1 MTQSEDAN
9 VHPHFGFFNMAGSA
23 DTVTTLEER
32 AQQGVAP
39 PPSKLHDGPT
49 TGELII
55 RAIRRYRNKIAFV
68 NDTGTGPG
76 TYTYDEMGQFIARIM
91 QALKNEGLKKG
102 DGICMLSAN
111 KPEVF
116 MTRLATNLLGLRY
129 TPLNPMG
136 SADDHAYIVDN
147 CEARA
152 VITDTKYAERIP
164 TLQAAAPRLKHALT
178 MGPSEYGTDILAI
191 AETFD
196 VRDPWVESNPADICN
211 LTYTGGTTGRSKGAI
226 QRHHT
231 SLANVLM
238 SVAEWDWPKEIRTL
252 CVTPLSHAAG
262 TLILPTLVQGG
273 TVYIHDGF
281 DAEKVLRAIE
291 KDKITVLWLVPTM
304 IYVLLDHPK
313 LAATDTSS
321 LELVVYGASPMSP
334 TRLREAIERFGQVFM
349 QIYAQTEAPMN
360 ITTLN
365 TADHDL
371 SRPERLA
378 SCGQPQIGV
387 QVAVLDEDCMEVPQ
401 GEVGEICVRGQLV
414 MEGYWKRPEET
425 AEALKGGWL
434 HTGDMGRV
442 DIEGFVYIV
451 DRKKDMIIS
460 GGFNVYPKEV
470 EDVLTSHPDVGQAA
484 VIGVPDEKWG
494 EAVKAVVVPK
504 PGATLDADALIAMV
518 KEQKGSILAPKTLDI
533 VTEIPLTP
541 VGKPDKKALR
551 AQYWQDSDRQVH

>member
-1 MTQSEDAN
+1 MTQSEDASLP
-9 VHPHFGFFNMAGSA
+9 HPHFGFFNMAEGAKKVA
-23 DTVTTLEER
+23 DVSDE
-32 AQQGVAP
+32 APVP
-39 PPSKLHDGPT
+39 PPELHDGPT
-49 TGELII
+49 TGELIL
-55 RAIRRYRNKIAFV
+55 RSIRRYRNNVAFV
-68 NDTGTGPG
+68 SDTG
-76 TYTYDEMGQFIARIM
+76 TYTYEEMGHFIARIM
-91 QALKNEGLKKG
+91 QVLKDQGLKRG
-102 DGICMLSAN
+102 DGVCLLSAN

-116 MTRLATNLLGLRY
+116 LTRLATNLLGLRY

-136 SADDHAYIVDN
+136 SVDDHAYIVDN
-147 CEARA
+147 CEAKA
-152 VITDTKYAERIP
+152 IITDTKYAERIP
-164 TLQAAAPRLKHALT
+164 ALRETARRVTHALT
-178 MGPSEYGTDILAI
+178 MGPSDHGTDILAL
-191 AETFD
+191 AAQMPA
-196 VRDPWVESNPADICN
+196 RDPWNEANPADICN

-238 SVAEWDWPKEIRTL
+238 TLAEWDWPKEIRTL

-262 TLILPTLVQGG
+262 TLIMPTLVQGG
-273 TVYIHDGF
+273 VVYIHDGF
-281 DAEKVLRAIE
+281 DADRVLASIE

-304 IYVLLDHPK
+304 IYVLLDHPR
-313 LAATDTSS
+313 LASTDMSS

-334 TRLREAIERFGQVFM
+334 TRLHEAIDHFGQVFM

-360 ITTLN
+360 VTTLN

-387 QVAVLDEDCMEVPQ
+387 QVAMLDDDGVEVPQ
-401 GEVGEICVRGQLV
+401 GDVGEICVRGQLV

-425 AEALKGGWL
+425 AEALKHGWL

-442 DIEGFVYIV
+442 DEEGFVYIV

-460 GGFNVYPKEV
+460 GGFNVYPKEI

-494 EAVKAVVVPK
+494 EAVKAVVIPK
-504 PGATLDADALIAMV
+504 PGTTLDPDALIAMV
-518 KEQKGSILAPKTLDI
+518 KEQKGSVLTPKTLDV
-533 VTEIPLTP
+533 VTAIPLTP

>member
-1 MTQSEDAN
+1 MTQSEDAATT
-9 VHPHFGFFNMAGSA
+9 HPHFGFFNMAGSA
-23 DTVTTLEER
+23 KTVTTVIDEAPMPPLE
-32 AQQGVAP
+32 
-39 PPSKLHDGPT
+39 LHEGPT
-49 TGELII
+49 TGELIL
-55 RAIRRYRNKIAFV
+55 RSVRRYRNNTAFV
-68 NDTGTGPG
+68 GDTGS
-76 TYTYDEMGQFIARIM
+76 YTYGEMGHFIASIM
-91 QALKNEGLKKG
+91 QTLKNQGLKRG
-102 DGICMLSAN
+102 DGVCMLSAN

-116 MTRLATNLLGLRY
+116 LTRLATNLLGLRY

-136 SADDHAYIVDN
+136 SADDHAYILDN
-147 CEARA
+147 CEAKA
-152 VITDTKYAERIP
+152 IITDTKYDDRIP
-164 TLQAAAPRLKHALT
+164 ALRAVASRVEYAFT
-178 MGPSEYGTDILAI
+178 MGPSDQGTDILALA
-191 AETFD
+191 AELEP
-196 VRDPWVESNPADICN
+196 RDAWNEANPADICN
-211 LTYTGGTTGRSKGAI
+211 LTYTGGTTGRSKGAV

-238 SVAEWDWPKEIRTL
+238 TVAEWDWPKEIRTL

-262 TLILPTLVQGG
+262 TLIMPTLVQGG

-281 DAEKVLRAIE
+281 NADRVLKSIQE
-291 KDKITVLWLVPTM
+291 DKITVLWLVPTM
-304 IYVLLDHPK
+304 IYVLLDHPS
-313 LAATDTSS
+313 LATTDTGS

-334 TRLREAIERFGQVFM
+334 TRLKDALEHFGPIFM

-360 ITTLN
+360 VTTLN

-371 SRPERLA
+371 DRPERLA

-387 QVAVLDEDCMEVPQ
+387 QVAMLDDDCKEVPQ
-401 GEVGEICVRGQLV
+401 GDVGEICVRGQLV

-442 DIEGFVYIV
+442 DEEGFVYIV

-494 EAVKAVVVPK
+494 EAVKAVVIPK
-504 PGATLDADALIAMV
+504 PGTTLDSDALIAMV
-518 KEQKGSILAPKTLDI
+518 KAQKGSVLTPKTLDI
-533 VTEIPLTP
+533 VAEIPLTP